1 MDFFRLSKIS
11 RPSSTPVTMDAKLS
25 SKRIMSAACLET
37 SEPAI
42 PIATPETQYNISHC
56 TKYLM
61 IPTHNSSALADYAV
75 CYLLETQQLQVYKF
89 NVIQSEPPKSQ
100 I

>member
-1 MDFFRLSKIS
+1 
-11 RPSSTPVTMDAKLS
+11 
-25 SKRIMSAACLET
+25 
-37 SEPAI
+37 
-42 PIATPETQYNISHC
+42 
-56 TKYLM
+56 M